1 MKKRILFV
9 YYQNIKAGGVSKVLA
24 NLANALAEDG
34 YSVEI
39 LFLMGEHPDFYPLD
53 DRITKHY
60 LDSFAHWCF
69 KICRFNKQY
78 FRFVPKLENINN
90 YIYLFGVSRLLNRW
104 VDQNHAK
111 YDTIISCWY
120 NLSCMLA
127 INKKVSHKTIAWEHI
142 SHKTGGALWKRLR
155 HFYKNLKGVVGT
167 NTPGEKYYKSLNEN
181 ATTIYNLMDD
191 DLEEQVFI
199 PAEEKSNII
208 SMVARLDPEK
218 NVGEFIKIISEINL
232 PKDWKV
238 IIIGSGSQE
247 TRLREEASHQNLS
260 SKIEWMGSQNM
271 TEVYQL
277 LKKSK
282 INCLTSKVE
291 ALPTILIQSMFFSNA
306 LIAYDCEYGPS
317 DIITDSNG
325 FLIPLGDRAKFI
337 KKLELLIQDNLL
349 LNELLQSS
357 FEESRKWRKAA
368 LLEKWNSMLSQ

>member
-90 YIYLFGVSRLLNRW
+90 YIYLFGVSRLLNQW

-127 INKKVSHKTIAWEHI
+127 INKKVSHKTIAWEHT
-142 SHKTGGALWKRLR
+142 SHEVGGKLWSQLR
-155 HFYKNLKGVVGT
+155 KQYRNLKQIVTLNSTDTKFFLRT
-167 NTPGEKYYKSLNEN
+167 NPETLSIP
-181 ATTIYNLMDD
+181 NLMDPEIEAQSWIP
-191 DLEEQVFI
+191 EESKENLI
-199 PAEEKSNII
+199 T
-208 SMVARLDPEK
+208 MVARLDADK
-218 NVGEFIKIISEINL
+218 NVMAFLQIIRKIQLPPDWSVKIIGDGPERTSL
-232 PKDWKV
+232 
-238 IIIGSGSQE
+238 
-247 TRLREEASHQNLS
+247 QNYV
-260 SKIEWMGSQNM
+260 SQNGM
-271 TEVYQL
+271 LHVQL
-277 LKKSK
+277 LGQLNAEEVRNVLSRSK
-282 INCLTSKVE
+282 INCLTSLREGFGVVLVE
-291 ALPTILIQSMFFSNA
+291 ALFCSNA
-306 LIAYDCEYGPS
+306 LVAYDCPSGPGE
-317 DIITDSNG
+317 IVNENNG
-325 FLIPLGDRAKFI
+325 FLIPIHDQVQFTE
-337 KKLELLIQDNLL
+337 KLTMLIDNPI
-349 LNELLQSS
+349 
-357 FEESRKWRKAA
+357 
-368 LLEKWNSMLSQ
+368 LLEKLRRSAYKDTVRFKKDRILERWKTVF